1 MVNYQNG
8 KIYKIESNLG
18 NKIYIGS
25 TTKDYLSQRMDKH
38 RKDFKEWVNKKN
50 SSRRI
55 PHLRSFDIFEEYGL
69 ENCKIIL
76 IECCPCNS
84 KDELVAKEAYYIKT
98 LECVNKVIP
107 NRTSKEYKEDNKE
120 WIKEKNK
127 KFYDEHKDEIYERNK
142 AYYKEYREKNKEKI
156 KEYMANYRAQNKK
169 E

>member
-50 SSRRI
+50 SSRII

-69 ENCKIIL
+69 ESCKIIL

-84 KDELVAKEAYYIKT
+84 KDELVAEEVYYIKT

-107 NRTSKEYKEDNKE
+107 NRTNKEYKEDNKE

-127 KFYDEHKDEIYERNK
+127 KFYDEHKNEIYERNK